1 MLHLGVWKAF
11 PACHG
16 HGLLFVSFLFFL
28 KGKKNSNLVMTL
40 VCLHKPPSQGFLGLM
55 YGLM

>member
-1 MLHLGVWKAF
+1 MSVLHLGVWKAF

-28 KGKKNSNLVMTL
+28 KGKK
-40 VCLHKPPSQGFLGLM
+40 KF
-55 YGLM
+55 